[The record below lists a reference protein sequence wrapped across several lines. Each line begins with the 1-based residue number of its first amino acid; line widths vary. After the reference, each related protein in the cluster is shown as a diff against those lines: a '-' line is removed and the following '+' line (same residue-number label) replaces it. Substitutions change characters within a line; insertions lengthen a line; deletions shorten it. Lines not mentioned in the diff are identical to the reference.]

1 MNPFVELL
9 KQFTHFN
16 IPKVKKTRSPIK
28 ALITSLILVG
38 LVAFGIDFVSLPAY
52 NLHDQGFIIL
62 LIAYLGLF
70 GFLMAVLTQS
80 FSSFTKIPFTLAAFL
95 FVAMIVLNVLGSE
108 PLNASK
114 FRDQIQIVETNDF
127 NDTFSKVQLSQIP
140 LIDWE
145 SAQRLGDKKIGNIQ
159 GLGSQFNINSDYTL
173 LSVGSQIYRVSP
185 LEYQDF
191 IKWFQNRNEGIP
203 GYIKVNVTDANDVS
217 LVQLDK
223 GISYSPSA
231 FFFQDLLRHVR
242 FTYRTEILQD
252 FSFEID
258 DEGNPY
264 YVISVVEPEIGWFS
278 GYDTSSVIVVDA
290 ISGAMVKY
298 TIEDMPRWIDRAQPA
313 NIAWAQID
321 NWGYYVNG
329 FINTIL
335 GQKDMIQTTDGYN
348 YVNIDNQT
356 YMFSGMTSV
365 GADRSIVGFALINL
379 RTKEASYFKI
389 GGADEVS
396 AMSSAAGQVQDLGY
410 TATFPVLLN
419 IQSIPT
425 YFMSLKDAEGL
436 IKQYAMVN
444 VSDYSLVAVGDNV
457 AQTLKIYTDTL
468 ISKGLIEVQVSD
480 SPWIEATLL
489 DVRIVEENGTT
500 HYYVRFSDDSAIYEV
515 EGSTFLELIFSNPND
530 LVKYKAGLKGD
541 QTSSLD
547 AFDNLALDY

>member
-140 LIDWE
+140 LVDWE

>member
-140 LIDWE
+140 LVDWE

-173 LSVGSQIYRVSP
+173 LSVGPQIYRVSP

-223 GISYSPSA
+223 GITYSPSA

-290 ISGAMVKY
+290 ISGVMVKY

>member
-140 LIDWE
+140 LVDWE

-173 LSVGSQIYRVSP
+173 LSVGPQIYRVSP

-223 GISYSPSA
+223 GITYSPSA

-278 GYDTSSVIVVDA
+278 GYDTSSVIIVDA

>member
-140 LIDWE
+140 LVDWE

-173 LSVGSQIYRVSP
+173 LSVGPQIYRVSP

-223 GISYSPSA
+223 GITYSPSA

-444 VSDYSLVAVGDNV
+444 VTDYSLVAVGDNV

>member
-140 LIDWE
+140 LVDWE

-173 LSVGSQIYRVSP
+173 LSVGPQIYRVSP

-223 GISYSPSA
+223 GITYSPSA

>member
-173 LSVGSQIYRVSP
+173 LSVGPQIYRVSP

-191 IKWFQNRNEGIP
+191 IKWLQNRNEGIP

>member
-62 LIAYLGLF
+62 LMAYLGLF

>member
-140 LIDWE
+140 LVDWE

-173 LSVGSQIYRVSP
+173 LSVGPQIYRVSP